1 MTRILQSWPAYLVL
15 ALGLGVTLAAWRDTD
30 ARVQRDAQIQFRH
43 EVAGAVQTL
52 DRHLQESVALLIG
65 LGGLYEA
72 SEVLDRQEFHRYLA
86 GFDLLE
92 RYRGVRLVFLA
103 RLVEGGQAQR
113 LVVDYVEPLAG
124 NERVFGFD
132 LYSDPRRRASLEYAR
147 DRGRIT
153 ASGPIQLV
161 ADPVERRSVVLQLPL
176 YRRGAA
182 AGTLVERRAAF
193 AGVLTLAIQV
203 DQLIEHYLSGQ
214 VGRDFELTLHDAGY
228 LDAGAPASGPDWLY
242 RGGRDAQAQAVL
254 ESAPDRLRHVSSLQ
268 VAGRA
273 WRLEF
278 STPATRP
285 YGIGGELPQV
295 VLLGGLVTSALLF
308 WVVLAQLRARR
319 RAQLLAQ
326 GARDMRAAADLREQ
340 LAFIQQLIEAV
351 PQPIFFKDA
360 DGRYLG
366 VNRAWEHFFG
376 IPRAQFLGKSV
387 FELYP
392 QQPDLAQRHH
402 AKDSELFASPGSQSY
417 EAAIRD
423 AQGKL
428 RNTIYNKAT
437 FNRSDGTVAG
447 LIGTITDVTGLKDAE
462 AALRASEARFR
473 DLTELS
479 SDWYWEQ
486 DAELRTTQVSSKI
499 GDFALDVTQ
508 YLGKRRW
515 EGDIEGVSEEQWRA
529 HRATLEA
536 HQPFQNFVYQRP
548 DTQGQLRTI
557 SISGRP
563 IFDEQGAFR
572 GYRGTGRDITEQRL
586 SEEKIRHMAQH
597 DALTQ
602 LPNRVLLQD
611 RIGQAAAQARR
622 SGERLALLFIDL
634 DRFKNIND
642 SLGHAAGDRLL
653 REVAARLRDC
663 TRAADTVARIGG
675 DEFVVLLGNL
685 QEAETARHVAQKILD
700 ALARPFALEGHAL
713 KVTPSIGI
721 TVFPDDGTDV
731 DTLLRNADTAM
742 YHAKQAGRN
751 NCQYFRQE
759 MNDAARS
766 RLQLENDL
774 RQAIERAEFSVHYQ
788 PQIDLRGGVIV
799 GFEALVR
806 WRHPR
811 RGMVPPQEF
820 IAAAE
825 ETGLIRPLGEYVLR
839 EACAQARAWRQAGY
853 GGLRAAVNC
862 SARQFRDDG
871 ILEAVDRALRES
883 GLPASSLDLE
893 ITESIL
899 LDGTDSV
906 NARFR
911 ALRERGVRIAID
923 DFGTGYSS
931 LSYLKRLS
939 IQQLKIDRSFVRDI
953 GTDPDDAAIVSA
965 IIAIAHTLGLE
976 VVAEGIETPEQ
987 LAYLRRAGCDFG
999 QGYLFSAPL
1008 PAVEFERLLAG
1019 WDPASLPA

>member
-1 MTRILQSWPAYLVL
+1 MTRILRSWPAYFVLV
-15 ALGLGVTLAAWRDTD
+15 LGLGVTFAAWRDTD
-30 ARVQRDAQIQFRH
+30 ARVRRDAEIQFRH
-43 EVAGAVQTL
+43 EVAHAVQTL

-65 LGGLYEA
+65 LGGLYDA
-72 SEVLDRQEFHRYLA
+72 SEILHRQEFHRYLA
-86 GFDLLE
+86 GFNLLE

-103 RLVEGGQAQR
+103 RLVDGGKAQR

-124 NERVFGFD
+124 NERIFAYD
-132 LYSDPRRRASLEYAR
+132 LYSDPSRRASIEYAR

-161 ADPVERRSVVLQLPL
+161 ADPVVRRSVVLQLPL

-182 AGTLVERRAAF
+182 VGKLEERRAAF
-193 AGVLTLAIQV
+193 DGVLTVALQV

-214 VGRDFELTLHDAGY
+214 LGREFELTVHDAGY
-228 LDAGAPASGPDWLY
+228 VDAGAPASGPDWLY
-242 RGGRDAQAQAVL
+242 RGGRSAEAQSAL
-254 ESAPDRLRHVSSLQ
+254 EGAPGRLRQVSSVQ

-278 STPATRP
+278 STPAARP
-285 YGIGGELPQV
+285 HGIGGELPQV

-308 WVVLAQLRARR
+308 WVVLAQLRARQ
-319 RAQLLAQ
+319 RAQLLAES
-326 GARDMRAAADLREQ
+326 ARTVRAAEGLREQ
-340 LAFIQQLIEAV
+340 LEFIQQLIEAV

-360 DGRYLG
+360 AGRYLG
-366 VNRAWEHFFG
+366 MNRAWERFFG
-376 IPRAQFLGKSV
+376 IPREQFVGKSV

-392 QQPDLAQRHH
+392 DDPGLAQRHH

-437 FNRSDGTVAG
+437 FNRSDGTIAG

-486 DAELRTTQVSSKI
+486 DAELRTTQVSSRI
-499 GDFALDVTQ
+499 SEFSLDVSK
-508 YLGKRRW
+508 YIGKTRW
-515 EGDIEGVSEEQWRA
+515 EVDIEGVGDEQWRS
-529 HRATLEA
+529 HRAQLEA
-536 HQPFQNFVYQRP
+536 RQPFQDFVYQRR
-548 DTQGQLRTI
+548 DDHGRLRTI
-557 SISGRP
+557 SVSGRP
-563 IFDEQGAFR
+563 IFDEQGAFQ

-586 SEEKIRHMAQH
+586 TEQKIRHMAQH

-602 LPNRVLLQD
+602 LPNRALLQD
-611 RIGQAAAQARR
+611 RIEQAVAQARR
-622 SGERLALLFIDL
+622 GRERMALLFIDL
-634 DRFKNIND
+634 DRFKTIND
-642 SLGHAAGDRLL
+642 SLGHAAGDRVL
-653 REVAARLRDC
+653 RDVAARLREC
-663 TRAADTVARIGG
+663 TRATDTVARIGG
-675 DEFVVLLGNL
+675 DEFVVLLGHL
-685 QEAETARHVAQKILD
+685 KEVEAARHVAQKILD
-700 ALARPFALEGHAL
+700 ALGAPFALEGHAL
-713 KVTPSIGI
+713 QVTPSIGI
-721 TVFPDDGTDV
+721 SVFPDDGEDA
-731 DTLLRNADTAM
+731 DTLLRNADAAM

-751 NCQYFRQE
+751 NCQYFRRE
-759 MNDAARS
+759 MNDAARA

-774 RQAIERAEFSVHYQ
+774 RQAIERAEFTVHYQ
-788 PQIDLRGGVIV
+788 PLVDLRGGVIV

-806 WRHPR
+806 WRHPQ
-811 RGMVPPQEF
+811 RGMVPPHEF

-825 ETGLIRPLGEYVLR
+825 ETGLIGPLGEYVLR

-883 GLPASSLDLE
+883 GLPADSLDLE

-965 IIAIAHTLGLE
+965 IVAIAHTLELE
-976 VVAEGIETPEQ
+976 VVAEGIETHEQ
-987 LAYLRRAGCDFG
+987 LAYLRRAGCDYG
-999 QGYLFSAPL
+999 QGYLFSRPL
-1008 PAVEFERLLAG
+1008 PAEEFERLLAG
-1019 WDPASLPA
+1019 WIPQPAC